1 MNVSFIHYGNE
12 NMASYRYRCRIP
24 AEEIGASINDI
35 AGVMVYC
42 KPTEKDVWAANLHR
56 KHGVKI
62 VADFC
67 DDHFGRAEYKQ
78 MAVLADAITCPTA
91 EMQKIIVESCC
102 RASTVIPDPY
112 SFFQCVPHCVGDNLL
127 WFGHAINAASI
138 DPWRHLPKLRVVSN
152 MKGDIPWS
160 IHQMLYDFAL
170 ADIVIMPATAAYKS
184 PNRTV
189 EAIRQGCFVV
199 AEPHPSLTDIPG
211 IWIGDIKEGIA
222 WASQNQEE
230 ANQRTLLAQTYVRT
244 AFSPERVGNAWR
256 TLLTGLTS
264 TLETAESVGMAG

>member
-12 NMASYRYRCRIP
+12 SMASYRYRCRIP
-24 AEEIGASINDI
+24 AEQIGASINKLTD
-35 AGVMVYC
+35 VLVFC
-42 KPTEKDVWAANLHR
+42 KPTQSDVMIAVRARHWNQP
-56 KHGVKI
+56 V
-62 VADFC
+62 VVDFC
-67 DDHFGRAEYKQ
+67 DDHFYRDEYYE
-78 MAVLADAITCPTA
+78 MSEIADAITCPTN
-91 EMQKIIVESCC
+91 EMQKVIVCKTN
-102 RASTVIPDPY
+102 RVATVIPDPY
-112 SFFQCVPHCVGDNLL
+112 EFPEEEPHCWGPNLL
-127 WFGHAINAASI
+127 WFGHGVNAKSI
-138 DPWRHLPKLRVVSN
+138 APFRDLPHLSVVSN
-152 MKGDIPWS
+152 LDGDIPWS
-160 IHQMLYDFAL
+160 MKYMPDYFRC